1 MVGATPPDGYGSAI
15 VSSNNI
21 MNDVVSPILPPL
33 PPIPVDESPV
43 QLDVSSLSM
52 AAGTSCINPLGS
64 ASSNVNLRYHWV
76 TLILSIHIKLLFYF
90 TDRYSHAR

>member
-1 MVGATPPDGYGSAI
+1 MGSVTAEKTIRGAILNQPEPAMVGASPPEGYGSTI

-43 QLDVSSLSM
+43 QLDVASLSM

-64 ASSNVNLRYHWV
+64 ASSNVNLRYH
-76 TLILSIHIKLLFYF
+76 
-90 TDRYSHAR
+90 